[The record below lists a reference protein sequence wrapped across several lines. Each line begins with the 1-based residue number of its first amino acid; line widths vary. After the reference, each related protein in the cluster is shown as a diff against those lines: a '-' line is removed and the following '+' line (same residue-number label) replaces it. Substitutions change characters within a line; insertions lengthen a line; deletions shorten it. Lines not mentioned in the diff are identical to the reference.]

1 MTRPAP
7 APSSGELPVPRTDRP
22 ATQVVFVGGMP
33 RSGSTLLDLMVGQL
47 PGHCDVGELFYMW
60 QAGALRD
67 QRCACGEVFSA
78 CPFWQAVGDAAF
90 GGWDQVDVPR
100 LLRLQHRVDRT
111 AVLPLLLLGRLLP
124 RHAAQVREYLDVT
137 SRLYAAIAEVTGS
150 SVVVDSTKRPSTAY
164 LLRRAP
170 QVALSIVLVVRDPRG
185 VVNSWSRKVEL
196 PENAGARSY
205 LKQRP
210 LRQIV
215 RRWVTVNLMTEL
227 LGRDVPMVRLRYEDL
242 VSAPREAMHEV
253 LALTG
258 TPVTEDATSFL
269 GPDGLRTGKSH
280 AVAGGRVRMRTGPLP
295 LRLDEAW
302 RRELPTWK
310 RVVTVAC
317 TAPLMRRYGY
327 R

>member
-1 MTRPAP
+1 MSPTAEETYVETR
-7 APSSGELPVPRTDRP
+7 VKP

-67 QRCACGEVFSA
+67 QRCACGQVFST
-78 CPFWQAVGDAAF
+78 CPFWQAVGASAF
-90 GGWDQVDVPR
+90 GGWESVDVPR
-100 LLRLQHRVDRT
+100 LLRLQHAVDRT
-111 AVLPLLLLGRLLP
+111 GRLPLLVLGRLLP
-124 RHAAQVREYLDVT
+124 RHQAKVREYLDVT
-137 SRLYAAIAEVTGS
+137 SRLYAAIAEVTGAQ
-150 SVVVDSTKRPSTAY
+150 VVVDSTKRPSTAY

-185 VVNSWSRKVEL
+185 VVNSWSRQVEL
-196 PENAGARSY
+196 PENAGARSH
-205 LKQRP
+205 LKSRP

-227 LGRDVPMVRLRYEDL
+227 LARDVPLVRLRYEDL
-242 VSAPREAMHEV
+242 VSSPREAMHQV
-253 LALTG
+253 LALSQ
-258 TPVTEDATSFL
+258 TPATDEATSFL

-280 AVAGGRVRMRTGPLP
+280 AVAGGRVRMKTGPLP

-310 RVVTVAC
+310 RAVTVAC
-317 TAPLMRRYGY
+317 TAPLMRHYGY